1 MASPSESSP
10 DNLAA
15 SDQHDDPIAVILDR
29 IRDYDSRPA
38 IYENGRYIT
47 YAEFSG
53 MIADWGGRLS
63 DTGIGRGTVCGFLT
77 DFSASSC
84 ALYFALLRAGAILVP
99 FSTAAKPEL
108 ERFLEIA
115 SVEYLIDLEDG
126 GPGTIE
132 KRDVGQ
138 ANPLIVDFRPRGHAG
153 LVLFSS
159 GSTGGAK
166 GILHDCNPLLRKFL
180 VERPSWR
187 TLLFLL
193 IDHIGGFNT
202 MLATFSCGG
211 LGVCTTERKPDII
224 CGLIE
229 ETRAELLPTT
239 PTFLNLLYS
248 SHSWE
253 KFDLTSLQ
261 MITYGTEVMSDETLK
276 CVGAMFPN
284 VRIKQTYGL
293 SELGI
298 LRSQS
303 ESSGSPWVKVG
314 GEGYRTKI
322 VDNILWIKADSN
334 MIGYLNAP
342 SPFDEDGWMCTD
354 DVVEVN
360 GDYFRFKG
368 RQSELIN
375 VGGQKV
381 HPHEVEDVLLA
392 APNVIDA
399 AVLRQ
404 FHPILGNVPVAR
416 VTLEEDEAP
425 AELTKRLRRH
435 CREKLAKHKVPMKFE
450 IVDADDIRNP
460 RFKKVRKA
468 DVNPDS
474 H

>member
-1 MASPSESSP
+1 MASTT
-10 DNLAA
+10 DITTGNAVGG
-15 SDQHDDPIAVILDR
+15 QDDPIVTILDR
-29 IRDYDSRPA
+29 IRAYGDRPA
-38 IYENGRYIT
+38 IVEDDRT
-47 YAEFSG
+47 VSYAGFSE
-53 MIADWGGRLS
+53 MIDGWRRRLADE
-63 DTGIGRGTVCGFLT
+63 GIGAGTVCGFLG
-77 DFSASSC
+77 DFSAASC
-84 ALYFALLRAGAILVP
+84 SLYFALLRERAVLVP

-108 ERFLEIA
+108 ARFLEIA
-115 SVEYLIDLEDG
+115 SVEFLIHLDDD

-132 KRDVGQ
+132 KLTVDKT
-138 ANPLIVDFRPRGHAG
+138 NPLIVDFRPRGHAG

-180 VERPSWR
+180 VERPGWR
-187 TLLFLL
+187 TMLFLL

-202 MLATFSCGG
+202 MLSTFSCSG
-211 LGVCTTERKPDII
+211 LGVCTAERTPDAV
-224 CGLIE
+224 CRLIQD
-229 ETRAELLPTT
+229 TQAELLPTT

-248 SHSWE
+248 SRSWE
-253 KFDLTSLQ
+253 KFDLSSLQ

-276 CVGAMFPN
+276 NVGTMFPN

-314 GEGYRTKI
+314 GEGYKTKV

-342 SPFDEDGWMCTD
+342 SPFDDDGWMCTD
-354 DVVEVN
+354 DVVEVR
-360 GDYFRFKG
+360 GDHFRFKG

-392 APNVIDA
+392 APNIMDA
-399 AVLRQ
+399 AVFKQ
-404 FHPILGNVPVAR
+404 SHPILGNVPVAR
-416 VTLEEDEAP
+416 VTLKDEESP
-425 AELTKRLRRH
+425 ADLTKRLRRY

-450 IVDADDIRNP
+450 IVGADDIRNP
-460 RFKKVRKA
+460 RFKKIRKA
-468 DVNPDS
+468 DKKAENA
-474 H
+474 